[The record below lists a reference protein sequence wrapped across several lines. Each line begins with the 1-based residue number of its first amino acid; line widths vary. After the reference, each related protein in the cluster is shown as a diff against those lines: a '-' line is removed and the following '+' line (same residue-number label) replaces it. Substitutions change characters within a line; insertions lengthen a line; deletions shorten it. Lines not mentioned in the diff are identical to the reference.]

1 MFKVGDKVRIIGGT
15 HYKKKQPVKWGFLK
29 SQTKTF
35 CKIDF
40 HDFIQSKERGD
51 AEDEVVVKEIQ
62 VASKFLE
69 KVPDLIVEMPT
80 ADDLV
85 AVDKLQDMPDLI
97 PDEEDNIEMNIVE
110 KEAEDFDKEG
120 MRKLDEEEEWDGD
133 DDEPMTFEELNE
145 ENEANKAMVMNLQN
159 KINMLQDELSGAIAN
174 AKGSGLL
181 EENMKLKQLL
191 KIYL

>member
-1 MFKVGDKVRIIGGT
+1 MFKAGDKVRIIGGT
-15 HYKKKQPVKWGFLK
+15 HYKKKQPVKWGYLK

-40 HDFIQSKERGD
+40 HDYIQSKERGD

-85 AVDKLQDMPDLI
+85 VVDKLQ
-97 PDEEDNIEMNIVE
+97 EESEVVKEDNIEMNITE
-110 KEAEDFDKEG
+110 KEADEFDKEG
-120 MRKLDEEEEWDGD
+120 MRILDEEEVWDGD
-133 DDEPMTFEELNE
+133 DDPPITFEDLNE
-145 ENEANKAMVMNLQN
+145 ENEANKAIIINLQN

>member
-1 MFKVGDKVRIIGGT
+1 MFKIGDKVRITGGT
-15 HYKKKQPVKWGFLK
+15 HFKKKQPVKWGILK

-40 HDFIQSKERGD
+40 HDYIQSKERGD

-69 KVPDLIVEMPT
+69 KVPDLVVEMPT

-85 AVDKLQDMPDLI
+85 VVDKLQEEEHDFADL
-97 PDEEDNIEMNIVE
+97 DNVEMNITE
-110 KEAEDFDKEG
+110 KEANEFDKEG
-120 MRKLDEEEEWDGD
+120 MRILDDEEVWDGGD
-133 DDEPMTFEELNE
+133 DPPITFEDLNE
-145 ENEANKAMVMNLQN
+145 ENEANKAMVINLQN

-181 EENMKLKQLL
+181 EENMKLKELL

>member
-15 HYKKKQPVKWGFLK
+15 HYKKKQPVKWGYLK

-51 AEDEVVVKEIQ
+51 AEDEVVIKEIQ
-62 VASKFLE
+62 VAAKFLE

-97 PDEEDNIEMNIVE
+97 PDEEDNITINIVE
-110 KEAEDFDKEG
+110 KEADEFDKEG

>member
-1 MFKVGDKVRIIGGT
+1 MFKAGDKVRIIGGT
-15 HYKKKQPVKWGFLK
+15 HYKKKQPVKWGYLK

-40 HDFIQSKERGD
+40 HDYIQSKERGD

-85 AVDKLQDMPDLI
+85 VVDKLQ
-97 PDEEDNIEMNIVE
+97 EESEVVKEDNIEMNITE
-110 KEAEDFDKEG
+110 KEADEFDKEG
-120 MRKLDEEEEWDGD
+120 MRILDEEEVWDGD
-133 DDEPMTFEELNE
+133 DDPPITFEDLNE
-145 ENEANKAMVMNLQN
+145 ENEANKAMIINLQN

>member
-1 MFKVGDKVRIIGGT
+1 MFKAGDKVRIIGGT
-15 HYKKKQPVKWGFLK
+15 HYKKKQPVKWGYLK

-40 HDFIQSKERGD
+40 HDYIQSKERGD
-51 AEDEVVVKEIQ
+51 AEDEVVIKEIQ

-69 KVPDLIVEMPT
+69 KVPDLVVEMPT

-85 AVDKLQDMPDLI
+85 VVDKLQ
-97 PDEEDNIEMNIVE
+97 EESEVVKEDNIEMNITE
-110 KEAEDFDKEG
+110 KEADEFDKEG
-120 MRKLDEEEEWDGD
+120 MRILDDEEVWDGD
-133 DDEPMTFEELNE
+133 DDDPPITFEELNE
-145 ENEANKAMVMNLQN
+145 ENEANKAMIINLQN

>member
-1 MFKVGDKVRIIGGT
+1 MYKIGDKVRITGGT
-15 HYKKKQPVKWGFLK
+15 HFKKKQPVKWGYVK

-40 HDFIQSKERGD
+40 HDYVQSKERGD
-51 AEDEVVVKEIQ
+51 VEDEVVIKEIQ

-85 AVDKLQDMPDLI
+85 VVDKLKEESEVS
-97 PDEEDNIEMNIVE
+97 EEDNIEMNITE
-110 KEAEDFDKEG
+110 KEADEYDKEG
-120 MRKLDEEEEWDGD
+120 MKILDEEEVWEGD
-133 DDEPMTFEELNE
+133 DDPPITFEELNE
-145 ENEANKAMVMNLQN
+145 ENEHNKAMVINLQN
-159 KINMLQDELSGAIAN
+159 KINLLQDELSGAIAN
-174 AKGSGLL
+174 MKGSGLL

-191 KIYL
+191 KMYL

>member
-1 MFKVGDKVRIIGGT
+1 MT
-15 HYKKKQPVKWGFLK
+15 Y
-29 SQTKTF
+29 
-35 CKIDF
+35 
-40 HDFIQSKERGD
+40 E
-51 AEDEVVVKEIQ
+51 
-62 VASKFLE
+62 
-69 KVPDLIVEMPT
+69 VPD
-80 ADDLV
+80 
-85 AVDKLQDMPDLI
+85 
-97 PDEEDNIEMNIVE
+97 EDNITINIVE
-110 KEAEDFDKEG
+110 KEADEFDKEG

-181 EENMKLKQLL
+181 EENMKLKELL